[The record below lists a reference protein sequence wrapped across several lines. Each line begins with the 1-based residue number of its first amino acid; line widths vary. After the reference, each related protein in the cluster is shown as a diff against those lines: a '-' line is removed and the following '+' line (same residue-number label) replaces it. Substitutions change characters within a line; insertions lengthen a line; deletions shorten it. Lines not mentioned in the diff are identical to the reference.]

1 MEPNISFIGFMG
13 CAVQTF
19 VTCAV
24 LTEVGE
30 GSFCRRY
37 RRLLLS
43 GRVNI
48 GLPR

>member
-24 LTEVGE
+24 LTEVGRGHFVDVIE
-30 GSFCRRY
+30 DCCSLG
-37 RRLLLS
+37 
-43 GRVNI
+43 V
-48 GLPR
+48 